1 MHKLLTLAATT
12 LILATGQSVAST
24 PRSRGDTPQDP
35 WLIQLT
41 QEVITREFASRG
53 YVVHNI
59 EAARDFYQVRAVAPD
74 GRRIEAYV
82 HALTGE
88 VLHEKE
94 DN

>member
-1 MHKLLTLAATT
+1 MHKLLPLAVVTLA
-12 LILATGQSVAST
+12 LAAGHSFAST
-24 PRSRGDTPQDP
+24 PGTREGTSQEP

-41 QEVITREFASRG
+41 QEVVTREFASRG

-59 EAARDFYQVRAVAPD
+59 EPAGGLYQVQAVHPD

-82 HALTGE
+82 HALTGQ

-94 DN
+94 GH

>member
-1 MHKLLTLAATT
+1 MHKLLPLAAVTLA
-12 LILATGQSVAST
+12 LAAGQSFASNPGT
-24 PRSRGDTPQDP
+24 REGTPQEP

-53 YVVHNI
+53 YLVHNF
-59 EAARDFYQVRAVAPD
+59 ATAGGLYQVRAIHPD

-88 VLHEKE
+88 VLHEKKGH
-94 DN
+94 

>member
-1 MHKLLTLAATT
+1 MYKLLPLAAVTLA
-12 LILATGQSVAST
+12 LAAGHSFASNPGT
-24 PRSRGDTPQDP
+24 RAGTPQEP

-41 QEVITREFASRG
+41 QDVVTREFASRG
-53 YVVHNI
+53 YVVHSI
-59 EAARDFYQVRAVAPD
+59 ETAKGFYQVRAIHPD

-94 DN
+94 GH